1 MAKLNKLEAHII
13 ESALKQSFQQ
23 DIKQIREIESQ
34 GKHALFSEE
43 YIEDVYEE
51 IFRKL
56 KKNTYKHK

>member
-13 ESALKQSFQQ
+13 ESALKESFKQ
-23 DIKQIREIESQ
+23 DIKQIRDIESQ

>member
-23 DIKQIREIESQ
+23 DIKQIRDIESQ
-34 GKHALFSEE
+34 GKHSLFSEE